1 MMQFSDS
8 TLSILKNFSE
18 INPSVM
24 FKPGQTL
31 RTISPQKTVM
41 AAATVEENFDT
52 PAAVYDLSRFLSTLS
67 LFDTPDISFEDSK
80 FRIRSS
86 NGKAETTY
94 TYASENMIV
103 TPPDRDIPVPD
114 VSATV
119 NATWDDLQKVIR
131 AAGVL
136 QLTEIQ
142 FAFNG
147 NDVTLSAVDSKN
159 PNSDTYSTVL
169 DAPDVSTKPF
179 KILIKVEN
187 LKLIP
192 GDYTIDLSSKGI
204 THFKSNNVQYWI
216 ACTA

>member
-169 DAPDVSTKPF
+169 DAPDVSTEPF

>member
-1 MMQFSDS
+1 MQFSDT

-18 INPSVM
+18 INPSVL
-24 FKPGQTL
+24 FKPGQSL

-41 AAATVEENFDT
+41 AAANVEETFDT

-67 LFDTPDISFEDSK
+67 LFDKPNIDFENNN
-80 FRIRSS
+80 FRIKSS

-103 TPPDRDIPVPD
+103 TPPENDISVPD
-114 VSATV
+114 IAATV
-119 NATWDDLQKVIR
+119 NVTWDDLQKVIR

-142 FAFNG
+142 FAFDG

-159 PNSDTYSTVL
+159 PSSDTYSTAL
-169 DAPDVSTKPF
+169 DAPDVSTNPF

-192 GDYTIDLSSKGI
+192 GDYTIALSSKGI
-204 THFKSNNVQYWI
+204 THFKSDTVQYWI
-216 ACTA
+216 ACEAK